1 MIGNKCSV
9 FFTAV
14 SWLHLNMH
22 LTVLINWEIRMDS
35 LARFFPEIGPQFPTS
50 DAKVFHVDEAKIWLL
65 WQLDRFAGDMLT
77 ASPGHPSYYIAGA
90 LSNIQWSFTHSIGTS
105 ILHSTVVKETT
116 LLSPCF
122 ILLGPPSHRWTH
134 NAWCL
139 CLFMTYFAIEW
150 K

>member
-1 MIGNKCSV
+1 MQRV
-9 FFTAV
+9 FHSSLVIASEYAFNG
-14 SWLHLNMH
+14 SHKLG
-22 LTVLINWEIRMDS
+22 DS
-35 LARFFPEIGPQFPTS
+35 NGFFSTLLPEIGPQFPTS

-139 CLFMTYFAIEW
+139 CLFMTSPLNGNNQ
-150 K
+150 